1 MKQQL
6 RFAFQPKAAAD
17 DGVFVDG
24 VFVPSHAALI
34 AWFAGELSDDDIG
47 LHNWYA
53 CGREREN
60 CPQCDARLEA
70 CFEYE
75 ASLDEFCGGIE

>member
-1 MKQQL
+1 MSQQL
-6 RFAFQPKAAAD
+6 GFAFQPKAAAD

-24 VFVPSHAALI
+24 VFVPSHAVLM
-34 AWFAGELSDDDIG
+34 AWLAGEVSDDDIR
-47 LHNWYA
+47 LHNYYA

-70 CFEYE
+70 TFEFE
-75 ASLDEFCGGIE
+75 ELLGFEDIE